1 MRVEKFKT
9 SAKNFGFANLYTCTV
24 LCYKLIIVT
33 FLTLIRMV
41 TEKVQRKAWT
51 NNNPGNIV
59 QFIFFL
65 CNFILHQE
73 VKNIYKFS
81 TDHLPAT
88 GTGTSIPKKKHFY
101 RREGRRCFLGDR
113 ISSMPCTRTSLRID
127 WFAPYSSTR
136 PGENQPFLQIVLVQ
150 TGSDDLCLLFCINPS
165 SMLHTDQYRA
175 PHCLDIKVY
184 KFSIICY

>member
-1 MRVEKFKT
+1 MLTKNNHFLQNFYNTEKIRVEKFKT
-9 SAKNFGFANLYTCTV
+9 SAKNVGFAKLYTCTV

-88 GTGTSIPKKKHFY
+88 GTSIPNKKNLY
-101 RREGRRCFLGDR
+101 RREGKGRRCFLGDR
-113 ISSMPCTRTSLRID
+113 ISSIHASLDILHCRTCWRIG
-127 WFAPYSSTR
+127 WFAP
-136 PGENQPFLQIVLVQ
+136 
-150 TGSDDLCLLFCINPS
+150 
-165 SMLHTDQYRA
+165 
-175 PHCLDIKVY
+175 
-184 KFSIICY
+184 